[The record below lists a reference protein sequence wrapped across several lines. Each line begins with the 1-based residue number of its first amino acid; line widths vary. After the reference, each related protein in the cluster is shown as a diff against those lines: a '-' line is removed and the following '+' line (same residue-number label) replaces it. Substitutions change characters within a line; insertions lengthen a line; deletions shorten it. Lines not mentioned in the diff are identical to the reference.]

1 MTQAEKIRQFA
12 LDHYVAP
19 ARARGQAVI
28 TIRAG
33 DVHRE
38 MNLANAMPAVCSA
51 IGSNKFEQIPR

>member
-19 ARARGQAVI
+19 ARKGGLAVV

-33 DVHRE
+33 DIHRE